1 MSKREL
7 KKYLEQL
14 PQEHLQAQIMELYQ
28 KFPSVKTYY
37 DFVFKPNEDK
47 LLDEAKAKIRNEYFP
62 LKRRKPKARR
72 SVAQKFIKHYMTLGM
87 EPHLL
92 TDLMLF
98 NLETML
104 EFSEQK
110 PQTSEAFYKSVLN
123 SFELLISFVVENGLV
138 KIYRDRVEVLIV
150 KIHDQQW
157 PNLFAFEM
165 ILEQF

>member
-7 KKYLEQL
+7 KKYLQQL
-14 PQEHLQAQIMELYQ
+14 PQEHLQDQIMELYQ
-28 KFPSVKTYY
+28 KFPAVKTYY

-47 LLDEAKAKIRNEYFP
+47 LLDEAKAKIYNEYFP

-104 EFSEQK
+104 QFSEQK
-110 PQTSEAFYKSVLN
+110 PQTSEVFYRSVLN
-123 SFELLISFVVENGLV
+123 SFEQLVSFVIEKGLV
-138 KIYRDRVEVLIV
+138 KTCIDRVEVLTFRIRA
-150 KIHDQQW
+150 QQW

>member
-62 LKRRKPKARR
+62 FKRRKPKARR

-87 EPHLL
+87 ESHLL
-92 TDLMLF
+92 IDLMLF
-98 NLETML
+98 NLETVL
-104 EFSEQK
+104 EFSAQK

-123 SFELLISFVVENGLV
+123 SFELLISFIIENGLV
-138 KIYRDRVEVLIV
+138 KIYHDRVEVLIA
-150 KIHDQQW
+150 KIQDQQW